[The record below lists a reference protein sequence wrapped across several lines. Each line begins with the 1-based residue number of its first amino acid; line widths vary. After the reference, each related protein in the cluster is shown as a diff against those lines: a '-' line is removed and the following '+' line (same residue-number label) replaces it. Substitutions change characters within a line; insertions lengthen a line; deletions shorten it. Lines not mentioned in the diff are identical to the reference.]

1 MPLMYEEGFGKRD
14 LFHPVIVMISERREE
29 ILQEWLKDG
38 QTERVVG
45 ATGETPD
52 EIGRDFLSA
61 VVSEV

>member
-1 MPLMYEEGFGKRD
+1 MCEEGFGKRD
-14 LFHPVIVMISERREE
+14 FFHPVIVLISEKREE

-38 QTERVVG
+38 QTERVVA
-45 ATGETPD
+45 ATGETAD